1 MEHTSATTLTC
12 EIAEPVVAPQ
22 TGAALDKP
30 IQVLLVEDHREAAE
44 LTQMRLT
51 QEGEY
56 WFRVEWVPNLLEA
69 MQRLG
74 KPGIDVVLLD
84 LGMPELSG
92 YKTYRAIEAAAEDK
106 LPIVIF
112 TSDESRVSKDLTLEC
127 GAAGYLLK
135 HKSSPAQL
143 RQTLRDAVMGRKA
156 STPPARR
163 SLLSRI
169 FRAPLK

>member
-1 MEHTSATTLTC
+1 MERNCAAALAR
-12 EIAEPVVAPQ
+12 EIAEPVVAPR

-30 IQVLLVEDHREAAE
+30 IHVLLVEDHREAAE
-44 LTQMRLT
+44 QTQIRLA

-56 WFRVEWVPNLLEA
+56 RFRVEWTSSLLEA

-92 YKTYRAIEAAAEDK
+92 YKTFRAIEAATEDK
-106 LPIVIF
+106 LPIVVF
-112 TSDESRVSKDLTLEC
+112 TSDESPVSRDLTLGC

-135 HKSSPAQL
+135 RKSSPAQL
-143 RQTLRDAVMGRKA
+143 RQALGSAVIGKCGHR
-156 STPPARR
+156 
-163 SLLSRI
+163 
-169 FRAPLK
+169 

>member
-1 MEHTSATTLTC
+1 MEHTAATTLTC
-12 EIAEPVVAPQ
+12 EIAEPVVAPR

-30 IQVLLVEDHREAAE
+30 IHVLLVEDHREAAE
-44 LTQMRLT
+44 QTQIRLT

-56 WFRVEWVPNLLEA
+56 RFRVEWTSTLLEA

-84 LGMPELSG
+84 LGMPELTG
-92 YKTYRAIEAAAEDK
+92 YKTFRAIEAATEDK
-106 LPIVIF
+106 LPIVVF
-112 TSDESRVSKDLTLEC
+112 TSDESRVSKDLTLEG

-143 RQTLRDAVMGRKA
+143 RQALGKAVIGNKA

-163 SLLSRI
+163 SSLLSRI
-169 FRAPLK
+169 FRLR